1 VTPLAERLAA
11 RDARWQRWLENLEQ
25 YSALP
30 QPLEAVGTLLRV
42 TGANGA
48 GKTTLLRIL
57 AGLAA
62 PAAGEVQWLA
72 GDATLAPAQAASY
85 VGHAN
90 AFNDALTVR
99 ENLAYAAALAGL
111 DDSRQGI
118 ESALTALGVRNLL
131 NRRFGTLSQGQ
142 RKRASLARLL
152 AGSAGG
158 SASPRAWLL
167 DEPFVAL
174 DVDTQAQLAAV
185 IAARLAA
192 GGLVIY
198 TSHQAV
204 DIAAARTQE
213 LAL

>member
-1 VTPLAERLAA
+1 MRLAVDKLAAERGDRAVFADL
-11 RDARWQRWLENLEQ
+11 
-25 YSALP
+25 SFVV
-30 QPLEAVGTLLRV
+30 EAGTLLRV

-57 AGLAA
+57 AGLGAA
-62 PAAGEVQWLA
+62 SEGSAIWQLA
-72 GDATLAPAQAASY
+72 GDAVSPADAACF

-99 ENLAYAAALAGL
+99 ENLTYAAALAGL
-111 DDSRQGI
+111 DSSSPDIG
-118 ESALTALGVRNLL
+118 TALDAFGVKSMI

-142 RKRASLARLL
+142 RKRCSLARLL
-152 AGSAGG
+152 RDSNGRR
-158 SASPRAWLL
+158 RAWLL

-174 DVDTQAQLAAV
+174 DVDTQAQLASV
-185 IAARLAA
+185 ISTELAA

-204 DIAAARTQE
+204 EINAANTQE
-213 LAL
+213 IAL

>member
-1 VTPLAERLAA
+1 MKLVVEKLAAERGG
-11 RDARWQRWLENLEQ
+11 R
-25 YSALP
+25 
-30 QPLEAVGTLLRV
+30 AVFAGLSFEVGAGTLLRV

-62 PAAGEVQWLA
+62 AAEGR
-72 GDATLAPAQAASY
+72 AAWHGVSNLVSCAEAACF

-99 ENLAYAAALAGL
+99 ENMSYAAALTGVNASSP
-111 DDSRQGI
+111 DI
-118 ESALTALGVRNLL
+118 KSALDEFDVKPLIS
-131 NRRFGTLSQGQ
+131 RRFGTLSQGQ
-142 RKRASLARLL
+142 RKRCSLARLL
-152 AGSAGG
+152 LGLNAGG
-158 SASPRAWLL
+158 RGRRAWLL

-174 DVDTQAQLAAV
+174 DMDTQAQLAALISAELV
-185 IAARLAA
+185 A

-204 DIAAARTQE
+204 DITAANTQE
-213 LAL
+213 IAL

>member
-1 VTPLAERLAA
+1 MKLVVEKLAAERGG
-11 RDARWQRWLENLEQ
+11 R
-25 YSALP
+25 
-30 QPLEAVGTLLRV
+30 AVFAGLSFEVGAGTLLRV

-62 PAAGEVQWLA
+62 AAEGR
-72 GDATLAPAQAASY
+72 AAWHDVSDLVSCAEAACF

-99 ENLAYAAALAGL
+99 ENMSYAAALTGVNASSP
-111 DDSRQGI
+111 DI
-118 ESALTALGVRNLL
+118 KSALDEFDVKPLIS
-131 NRRFGTLSQGQ
+131 RRFGTLSQGQ
-142 RKRASLARLL
+142 RKRCSLARLL
-152 AGSAGG
+152 LGLNAGG
-158 SASPRAWLL
+158 RGRRAWLL

-174 DVDTQAQLAAV
+174 DMDTQAQLAALISAELV
-185 IAARLAA
+185 A

-204 DIAAARTQE
+204 DITAANTQE
-213 LAL
+213 IAL

>member
-1 VTPLAERLAA
+1 MRLAVEKLAAERGGRNVFAGLS
-11 RDARWQRWLENLEQ
+11 LVVE
-25 YSALP
+25 S
-30 QPLEAVGTLLRV
+30 GTLLRV

-62 PAAGEVQWLA
+62 ASEGGAAWHRA
-72 GDATLAPAQAASY
+72 GAVAPSAEAACF

-99 ENLAYAAALAGL
+99 ENLTYAAALAAIDAPSLEIEPAL
-111 DDSRQGI
+111 D
-118 ESALTALGVRNLL
+118 AFGVKSMI
-131 NRRFGTLSQGQ
+131 NRSFGTLSQGQ
-142 RKRASLARLL
+142 RKRCSLARLL
-152 AGSAGG
+152 LDSNSGG
-158 SASPRAWLL
+158 RGRRAWLL

-174 DVDTQAQLAAV
+174 DADTQVQLAA
-185 IAARLAA
+185 IISAELAA

-204 DIAAARTQE
+204 EIDAANTQE
-213 LAL
+213 IAL

>member
-1 VTPLAERLAA
+1 MRLVVAGLAAERGGRAVFADL
-11 RDARWQRWLENLEQ
+11 
-25 YSALP
+25 SFMV
-30 QPLEAVGTLLRV
+30 EAGTLLRV

-48 GKTTLLRIL
+48 GKTTLLRLL

-62 PAAGEVQWLA
+62 ASNGTSTWLRATDVVSSAEAACF
-72 GDATLAPAQAASY
+72 

-99 ENLAYAAALAGL
+99 ENLAYAAALAGF
-111 DDSRQGI
+111 DASSRVLA
-118 ESALTALGVRNLL
+118 SALDSFGVKPML

-142 RKRASLARLL
+142 RKRCSLARLL
-152 AGSAGG
+152 LDPQRGG
-158 SASPRAWLL
+158 RAWLL

-185 IAARLAA
+185 ISAELAV

-198 TSHQAV
+198 TSHQDVAINAANAQE
-204 DIAAARTQE
+204 IA
-213 LAL
+213 L

>member
-1 VTPLAERLAA
+1 MRLAVDKLAAERGG
-11 RDARWQRWLENLEQ
+11 R
-25 YSALP
+25 
-30 QPLEAVGTLLRV
+30 AVFADLSFVVGAGTLLRV

-57 AGLAA
+57 SGL
-62 PAAGEVQWLA
+62 G
-72 GDATLAPAQAASY
+72 AASEGSAVWHLVDDAVSPAEAACF

-99 ENLAYAAALAGL
+99 ENLSYAAALAGL
-111 DDSRQGI
+111 DSSSPDI
-118 ESALTALGVRNLL
+118 ATALDAFGVKSMI

-142 RKRASLARLL
+142 RKRCSLARLL
-152 AGSAGG
+152 LDAHGRR
-158 SASPRAWLL
+158 RAWLL

-174 DVDTQAQLAAV
+174 DVDTQAQLAFV
-185 IAARLAA
+185 ISAKLAA

-204 DIAAARTQE
+204 EINAANTQE
-213 LAL
+213 IAL

>member
-1 VTPLAERLAA
+1 MWR
-11 RDARWQRWLENLEQ
+11 
-25 YSALP
+25 
-30 QPLEAVGTLLRV
+30 
-42 TGANGA
+42 
-48 GKTTLLRIL
+48 
-57 AGLAA
+57 
-62 PAAGEVQWLA
+62 
-72 GDATLAPAQAASY
+72 
-85 VGHAN
+85 
-90 AFNDALTVR
+90 
-99 ENLAYAAALAGL
+99 
-111 DDSRQGI
+111 
-118 ESALTALGVRNLL
+118 
-131 NRRFGTLSQGQ
+131 
-142 RKRASLARLL
+142 
-152 AGSAGG
+152 